1 LTGEIEFYEPLEPI
15 QPPPTKFE
23 FFKQSSDHKIKLNMT
38 TTEFLQVPQP
48 SRQNHQVSKTHFEEN
63 RT

>member
-23 FFKQSSDHKIKLNMT
+23 FFKQSTEHKNQTQYDNNPVSQIL
-38 TTEFLQVPQP
+38 EP
-48 SRQNHQVSKTHFEEN
+48 SRQNHQISKTHN
-63 RT
+63 QKNLS